1 MKDMFEKDHFRFLFL
16 ALVLVSVAMLVPCMR
31 VSAAQTEQHF
41 AVHYWG
47 LGNNPLSE
55 ESVYDVRVIGES
67 PVYIFAYHYSG
78 EYSFLEYAYY
88 AISKS
93 AFTVSSDSPRM
104 SNLVVGKLKKNG
116 DEYSDSTNAVGEIQ
130 LYYSRLDSGI
140 NGRFSDNYVSM
151 EFDSF
156 NSSSDSLLFL
166 ISVNDYL
173 NGDYTG
179 WDFSHS
185 DTNLSHS
192 QEFGVLAGL
201 EIKRLFVPAKV
212 DSSLITN
219 PDLLPSEV
227 AYQIE
232 FDSRTTTGYLL
243 KGINN
248 DWIPPTATSEGNGSP
263 QTVVRVWAKACYYLD
278 KNDTLLW
285 ESADVGIGSYD
296 PSDLSFRIEDK
307 KIALALKEVANYPSD
322 DGLTPLDV
330 YRSDS
335 LYFQIY
341 DKYKGYGDVLRV
353 RHFRLS
359 PKNNQQAD
367 IIDDIG
373 NIVTGSSVTIK
384 DGTSSIGGDFD
395 EALDHVDSGYSWV
408 IDGNF
413 DFDITDYFNNMG
425 AFFDQIQIFPSII
438 AKILS
443 FLPKWVL
450 DMIALSIGSMC
461 VILVIKAWRG

>member
-1 MKDMFEKDHFRFLFL
+1 MKDMFEKDHFRYLFL
-16 ALVLVSVAMLVPCMR
+16 ALVIVAVGLLVPQIQAQAQETYSELITCVSKNQKGEIIGTQSYELTGSSPIYCLSIRTVPEPDKVGVAYYLVSRSFFSGADNL
-31 VSAAQTEQHF
+31 
-41 AVHYWG
+41 
-47 LGNNPLSE
+47 L
-55 ESVYDVRVIGES
+55 
-67 PVYIFAYHYSG
+67 YIWQ
-78 EYSFLEYAYY
+78 
-88 AISKS
+88 
-93 AFTVSSDSPRM
+93 SDSG
-104 SNLVVGKLKKNG
+104 NL
-116 DEYSDSTNAVGEIQ
+116 
-130 LYYSRLDSGI
+130 
-140 NGRFSDNYVSM
+140 
-151 EFDSF
+151 
-156 NSSSDSLLFL
+156 NSSYHNDGLHEDQALFYYREIGNGNYDWQKDVNKCITFSFDDVFISQATLLHLFKYFL
-166 ISVNDYL
+166 D
-173 NGDYTG
+173 GDYTG
-179 WDFSHS
+179 ADFSNWDNNPQYS
-185 DTNLSHS
+185 ENI
-192 QEFGVLAGL
+192 GALAGL